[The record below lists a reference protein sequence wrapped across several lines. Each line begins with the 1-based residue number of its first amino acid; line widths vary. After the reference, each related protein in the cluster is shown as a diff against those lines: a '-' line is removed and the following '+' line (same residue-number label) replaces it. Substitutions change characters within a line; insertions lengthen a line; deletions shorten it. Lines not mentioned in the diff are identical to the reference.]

1 MRVSFDIDDTLVLHS
16 FKTAPTECGRFPG
29 FLCRWLGEP
38 LRLGTG
44 ALMRR
49 LREQGCS
56 IWIYTSSNR
65 TEFYIRLWLF
75 LYGISV
81 DGVVNDKRHRREL
94 LLQNYSRL
102 PSKYPPA
109 FKIDLHVDDS
119 EGVRLEGLEHGFKV
133 VVVNPSDAR
142 WTETVLEAVYKARSP
157 NGLRKLSPAVASI
170 LPGMQPE
177 RD

>member
-16 FKTAPTECGRFPG
+16 FKTAPMEPGRFPG
-29 FLCRWLGEP
+29 FICRWLGEP
-38 LRLGTG
+38 LRLGTR
-44 ALMRR
+44 ALMWQ
-49 LREQGCS
+49 LREQACS
-56 IWIYTSSNR
+56 IWIYTSSGR

-94 LLQNYSRL
+94 LWQNYSRL

-133 VVVNPSDAR
+133 VVVNPGDPR
-142 WTETVLEAVYKARSP
+142 WTETVLDAVNKARLS
-157 NGLRKLSPAVASI
+157 NGLSELSRAAVSTP
-170 LPGMQPE
+170 PGTPLE
-177 RD
+177 PD